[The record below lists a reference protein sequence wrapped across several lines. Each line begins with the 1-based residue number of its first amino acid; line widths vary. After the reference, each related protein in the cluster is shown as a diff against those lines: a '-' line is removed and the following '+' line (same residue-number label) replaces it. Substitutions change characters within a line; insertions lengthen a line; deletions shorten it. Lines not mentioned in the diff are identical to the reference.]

1 MTRFRISIAAV
12 LVAALTAGG
21 AAFAQG
27 PRAGGPGGR
36 GGGGALAGALP
47 LASLDLTQAQQDL
60 VRDIRERGR
69 EQGRQ
74 LGARL
79 GEAREAQR
87 RAVAAMPINEAA
99 IRAATLA
106 LAEVQADVAI
116 HQARVQNEIFAALTA
131 EQHGRVKEALAAR
144 EQQIQQR
151 RQQEEQRREQRA
163 DERPD
168 QQRQRRQVERRPNAQ

>member
-36 GGGGALAGALP
+36 GGGRAMAGALP

-69 EQGRQ
+69 AQGGQ
-74 LGARL
+74 LDARL
-79 GEAREAQR
+79 RAAHEAQR
-87 RAVAAMPINEAA
+87 RAVAAIPIDEAA

-131 EQHGRVKEALAAR
+131 AQQGQVKEALAAR

-151 RQQEEQRREQRA
+151 
-163 DERPD
+163 
-168 QQRQRRQVERRPNAQ
+168 QRRQGERRPNAQ